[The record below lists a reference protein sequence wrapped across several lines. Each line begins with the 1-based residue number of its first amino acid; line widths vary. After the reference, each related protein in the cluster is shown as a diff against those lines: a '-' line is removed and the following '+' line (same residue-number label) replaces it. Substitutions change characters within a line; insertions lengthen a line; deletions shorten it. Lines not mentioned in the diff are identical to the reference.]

1 MNKSRKRLTKYFE
14 NGRLEEISTGRK
26 RDKYR
31 KKEEVNQERQIKTN
45 KVKIR
50 QSTGNRC
57 LHIEE
62 TSYSIN
68 ENKSEQDTKNT
79 SRWEKTELKPSRR
92 SEENADIQIINEIT
106 TNKSETKEQSIGIE
120 TVEAKAFKKN
130 GNAKTD
136 VVNTSGQRN
145 KCKNCC
151 NLRRSLEVQI
161 MKHEIIQHRLRNVK
175 KQLEA
180 EKNKQTLIKRKVNE
194 IYEKALLV
202 EI

>member
-1 MNKSRKRLTKYFE
+1 M
-14 NGRLEEISTGRK
+14 
-26 RDKYR
+26 
-31 KKEEVNQERQIKTN
+31 
-45 KVKIR
+45 KIR
-50 QSTGNRC
+50 QSTKNRC

-120 TVEAKAFKKN
+120 TVEAKALKKN

-136 VVNTSGQRN
+136 VVNTTGQRN

-161 MKHEIIQHRLRNVK
+161 MKHEIIQHRLRTVE

-180 EKNKQTLIKRKVNE
+180 EKK
-194 IYEKALLV
+194 
-202 EI
+202 

>member
-1 MNKSRKRLTKYFE
+1 MVKSRKRLTKYFE

-31 KKEEVNQERQIKTN
+31 KKEEVNQERPIKTN

-79 SRWEKTELKPSRR
+79 SRWEKTELIPSRR

-106 TNKSETKEQSIGIE
+106 TNKSETKEQSVGIE
-120 TVEAKAFKKN
+120 TVEAKELKKN

-136 VVNTSGQRN
+136 VVNTYRQRN
-145 KCKNCC
+145 KCKNGC
-151 NLRRSLEVQI
+151 NLRRRLEVQI
-161 MKHEIIQHRLRNVK
+161 MKHGIIQHRLRNVE
-175 KQLEA
+175 KQL
-180 EKNKQTLIKRKVNE
+180 KPKKISKR
-194 IYEKALLV
+194 
-202 EI
+202 